1 MDPAPVSTRARPLLV
16 ALAVLGGA
24 VLVVV
29 GLLLGTALGGSASAA
44 LPAED
49 SVDAGFARDMQV
61 HHGQAVQMAVL
72 LRERSDDEVLRQI
85 ALDIELTQQNQQ
97 GQMLGWLQSWG
108 LPQASTQPVM
118 GWMSGPFSDDMAG
131 MDMDEDSGDGADT
144 ESENPM
150 VAMGLA
156 TPEQVAA
163 LEAADG
169 VEAERIFLTLMI
181 AHHRGGVQM
190 ASVAQEQAVQPQV
203 RRLATS
209 MVNAQ
214 TSEITVLQDLL
225 DARGGPITV

>member
-1 MDPAPVSTRARPLLV
+1 MAPAPVSTRARPLLV

-24 VLVVV
+24 LLVVV
-29 GLLLGTALGGSASAA
+29 GLLLGAALVGSASTA

-72 LRERSDDEVLRQI
+72 LRDRSDDEELRQM

-118 GWMSGPFSDDMAG
+118 GWLSGPFSDDMA
-131 MDMDEDSGDGADT
+131 DMTMGEDTDAGADD
-144 ESENPM
+144 PM

-169 VEAERIFLTLMI
+169 VEAERVFLTLMV

-190 ASVAQEQAVQPQV
+190 ASVAQEEAVQPQV

-214 TSEITVLQDLL
+214 TLEIAVLQELL
-225 DARGGPITV
+225 DARGGPIAV